1 MSIRY
6 SILFQGGEDEI
17 EEKKSRFIAQTFP
30 VTSEE
35 EALSFIGQVKKKHYD
50 ARHNCYAY
58 VIGKNHEV
66 QRFSDDGEP
75 SGTAGKPILEI
86 LLKEDIHNGLIVVT
100 RYFGGTLLGTGG
112 LIRAY
117 GRGAKAG
124 IKASEIAEVRQGSLF
139 QIGVAYTD
147 LGKIEYFIRQE
158 EILIMEQRYEEEVQI
173 VLLLEEAQIEK
184 VNEALIDGSGG
195 RVKITK
201 EKDVSFIVVN
211 GKGIIID

>member
-124 IKASEIAEVRQGSLF
+124 IKASEIAEVRQGGLF